1 MPAKKLKVIKVSKK
15 TDDVPRLPAIA
26 SSDKDKKL
34 YQLKTPFK
42 KAICGDLFGTTSTG
56 SMLGMLYRARV
67 QNNSKEKQMLEKK
80 LETVDGNFL
89 NIILI
94 SKF

>member
-1 MPAKKLKVIKVSKK
+1 MPAKKLKVLKVKK
-15 TDDVPRLPAIA
+15 ANKDGNTPKLPEISVP
-26 SSDKDKKL
+26 DGQKKL

-42 KAICGDLFGTTSTG
+42 KAICGDLFGTTSNGET

-67 QNNSKEKQMLEKK
+67 QNNSKEKQLFDKK

-89 NIILI
+89 KII
-94 SKF
+94 